1 MTQSPIEQLL
11 AALDGLDV
19 DRAAALLAPDIRMVL
34 ADGRR
39 AVGAAE
45 VRSLLSTFIG
55 QVRATSHHI
64 TAQWHLDDTWIAEA
78 QSSYEL
84 RDNVRLDLPG
94 AFVVRANTEGIFE
107 MHAYGVYEQT
117 LIEHQGAQEGLVV
130 GGRWFP
136 PL

>member
-1 MTQSPIEQLL
+1 VTQSPIEQLL

-19 DRAAALLAPDIRMVL
+19 DRAAALLGPDVRMVL

-45 VRSLLSTFIG
+45 VRSLLSSFVG
-55 QVRATSHHI
+55 QIRATSHHI
-64 TAQWHLDDTWIAEA
+64 TAQWHQDDTWIAEV
-78 QSSYEL
+78 QTSYEL
-84 RDNVRLDLPG
+84 PDKARLQLPG

-117 LIEHQGAQEGLVV
+117 LTEHQGAAEGLRV

>member
-19 DRAAALLAPDIRMVL
+19 DRAAALLTPDIRMVL
-34 ADGRR
+34 ADGRH

-45 VRSLLSTFIG
+45 VRSLLS
-55 QVRATSHHI
+55 S
-64 TAQWHLDDTWIAEA
+64 
-78 QSSYEL
+78 
-84 RDNVRLDLPG
+84 
-94 AFVVRANTEGIFE
+94 FVVRANTEGIFE

-117 LIEHQGAQEGLVV
+117 LSEHQGAQEGLRV